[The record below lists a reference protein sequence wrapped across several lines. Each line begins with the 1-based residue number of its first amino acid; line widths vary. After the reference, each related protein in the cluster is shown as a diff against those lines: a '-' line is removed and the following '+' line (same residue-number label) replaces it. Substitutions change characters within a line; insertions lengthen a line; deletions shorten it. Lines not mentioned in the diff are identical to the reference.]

1 MSERFLALVSGSF
14 AAAAT
19 TAVDVSAAVHA
30 GRTGGGAAAML
41 RPEEPPLVLV
51 ALADPPDPGAV
62 PFLGR
67 PPRTT
72 TGRAPQPPAADESGV
87 APADAASPP
96 LLSCESRDDEYGG
109 VCSLPASA
117 AAAAAE
123 PILRTRTRK
132 GVDVAVEVADAG
144 EAATDEVGVGRS
156 AKAS

>member
-1 MSERFLALVSGSF
+1 
-14 AAAAT
+14 
-19 TAVDVSAAVHA
+19 
-30 GRTGGGAAAML
+30 ML

-72 TGRAPQPPAADESGV
+72 TGRAPLPPAADESGV

-96 LLSCESRDDEYGG
+96 LLSCESRDDECGG